1 MPDVVDRLLIGFM
14 VQLIVLCIIGTTL
27 LCIAMPIHIIERI
40 VMWFGFQY
48 IVYWMF
54 TQVVESKYYE

>member
-1 MPDVVDRLLIGFM
+1 MFDVVDRLLIGFM
-14 VQLIVLCIIGTTL
+14 VQLMILCIIGITL
-27 LCIAMPIHIIERI
+27 LCIVMPIHIIERI

-54 TQVVESKYYE
+54 AQVVESKYYE